1 MNLPPHKLSDVF
13 SSQLTPSQRQAVF
26 HREGPLLVI
35 AGPGSGKTRV
45 ITYRIAA
52 LIESGVAP
60 YNICA
65 ITFTNKAAEEM
76 RQRAVSLGASGG
88 AYISTF
94 HSLCV
99 RILRRYAGAAGVNP
113 NFSIYDDSD
122 QAKCVKQAIADCGFD
137 TANFPPARIL
147 DAISTLKN
155 KLIDAETYEKQA
167 HDFFSKALSKIYSRY
182 QKILNE
188 LSALDFDD
196 LLTKAAFLLEGHADV
211 RIELGNR
218 FKYLLIDEY
227 QDTNHAQYRI
237 AKALVSTH
245 KNICATGDPDQSIYR
260 WRGADIRNILD
271 FERDWPDALVVR
283 LEENFRSTPAIL
295 DAADR
300 LIANNQSRK
309 EKRLIATRPAAGKV
323 EIEPFEDEQAESLG
337 LAENINQ
344 LVSQGK
350 RLSRI
355 AVFYRVNAQSR
366 AIEEQFIRN
375 KIPYQI
381 VRGVEFYNRKEIRD
395 CLAYLKVIVNP
406 ADRVALL
413 RIINTPA
420 RGLGKTTID
429 KLLDYASRHGTS
441 LYDAIKN
448 VGQVPPSGTAPNIP
462 QATAVK
468 LTAFYSMVEDFKK
481 DASGSVEK
489 IIENIFEKS
498 GLEKALASEGAEG
511 SDAIANIEELI
522 SAAAVFDKQASE
534 DTEYFSH
541 RGHRDH
547 RDKEENKTSAA
558 EDRHPSSDIRR
569 PSLVDYLQQIALFS
583 DADAYDASSDR
594 VALMTLHSAKGL
606 EFDNV
611 FIVGVEE
618 GLLPH
623 ERSADGLD
631 ETEEERRL
639 LFVGITRAKI
649 NLFISFAKYRQIR
662 GQLLRTIPSQFLYEL
677 GIEFSESTTEK
688 LTADG
693 RGDHVENAEENYNLP
708 SAITNHQL
716 SIINDQSSPQFHCGD
731 IVVHKKFGIGTVRDF
746 ADMGEN
752 SVVTVA
758 FNMGQTKSLH
768 LKYAKLTKI

>member
-1 MNLPPHKLSDVF
+1 
-13 SSQLTPSQRQAVF
+13 
-26 HREGPLLVI
+26 
-35 AGPGSGKTRV
+35 
-45 ITYRIAA
+45 
-52 LIESGVAP
+52 
-60 YNICA
+60 
-65 ITFTNKAAEEM
+65 
-76 RQRAVSLGASGG
+76 
-88 AYISTF
+88 
-94 HSLCV
+94 
-99 RILRRYAGAAGVNP
+99 
-113 NFSIYDDSD
+113 
-122 QAKCVKQAIADCGFD
+122 
-137 TANFPPARIL
+137 
-147 DAISTLKN
+147 
-155 KLIDAETYEKQA
+155 
-167 HDFFSKALSKIYSRY
+167 LSKIYSRY

-196 LLTKAAFLLEGHADV
+196 LLMKAAFLLEGHADV

-344 LVSQGK
+344 LVSQGIT
-350 RLSRI
+350 LSHI

-366 AIEEQFIRN
+366 ALEEVFIRN

-395 CLAYLKVIVNP
+395 VLAYLKVIVNP
-406 ADRVALL
+406 ADRVALV

-429 KLLDYASRHGTS
+429 KLLDYASRHGTG
-441 LYDAIKN
+441 LYEAIKN
-448 VGQVPPSGTAPNIP
+448 VRQVPNIP

-468 LTAFYSMVEDFKK
+468 LTAFYSMIEDFKK

-498 GLEKALASEGAEG
+498 GLEKNLNAEGAEG

-522 SAAAVFDKQASE
+522 IAAAVFDKQAAE
-534 DTEYFSH
+534 ILATENTETTEINK
-541 RGHRDH
+541 
-547 RDKEENKTSAA
+547 DKNLAKNKTSVSSVNSVVDNNSVVEDLHPPASA
-558 EDRHPSSDIRR
+558 ERSEDGSSVIRR
-569 PSLVDYLQQIALFS
+569 PSLVDYLQQVALFS
-583 DADAYDASSDR
+583 DADAYDSSVDR

-639 LFVGITRAKI
+639 FFVGITRAKT
-649 NLFISFAKYRQIR
+649 NLFITFAKYRQIR

-677 GIEFSESTTEK
+677 GIEFLENVNAVPLESFVIPAQPVLSE
-688 LTADG
+688 
-693 RGDHVENAEENYNLP
+693 AEGAGIHSFDSEIDNRQ
-708 SAITNHQL
+708 SAIENLESAIRNPKSTI
-716 SIINDQSSPQFHCGD
+716 SFRAGD
-731 IVVHKKFGIGTVRDF
+731 IVVHKKFGIGTVKEF

-752 SVVTVA
+752 SIVTVA
-758 FNMGQTKSLH
+758 FNTGQTKSLH